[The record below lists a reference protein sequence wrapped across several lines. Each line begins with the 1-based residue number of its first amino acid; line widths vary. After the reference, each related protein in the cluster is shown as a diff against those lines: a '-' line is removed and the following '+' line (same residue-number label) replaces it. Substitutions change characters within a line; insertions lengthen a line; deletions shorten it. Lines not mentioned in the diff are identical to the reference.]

1 MSRPRTDWR
10 TLPPALHTA
19 LADDSPAWVSA
30 RSRQAA
36 EGLLAALTADVERAI
51 DEAGT
56 VAAAES
62 VTGLSASE
70 VSRWRRRGVL
80 SKAGRAVE
88 GGE

>member
-1 MSRPRTDWR
+1 MSRSRTDWR

-19 LADDSPAWVSA
+19 LVGESPAWVSA

-36 EGLLAALTADVERAI
+36 ERLLAALTADVERAI

-56 VAAAES
+56 VAAAEP
-62 VTGLSASE
+62 VTGLSPTE

-80 SKAGRAVE
+80 PKAGE
-88 GGE
+88 

>member
-10 TLPPALHTA
+10 ALPPALHTA
-19 LADDSPAWVSA
+19 LAGTAPAWVSA

-36 EGLLAALTADVERAI
+36 ERLLATLQADVERAI
-51 DEAGT
+51 TEAGT

-62 VTGLSASE
+62 VTGLSPTE

-80 SKAGRAVE
+80 PKAGE
-88 GGE
+88 